1 MSDGFAMTRDIAGAS
16 KADAPWK
23 RSRRSDGV
31 REARSSGDVIEETA
45 ELVNPQDRTHVAIS
59 LPLPAGFEPLNPNLA
74 TAPAEAQPSSAPT
87 LRQPGVSF
95 GDDRVFYA
103 YDLLPKGTYR
113 FAFRAK
119 AQTAG
124 AFTEPPGV
132 VETMYKKGLRATSA
146 GRARGDREVND
157 GWRRSPMSFS
167 RLREKVACEA

>member
-1 MSDGFAMTRDIAGAS
+1 MALVETRYEPKESGAKALPVSEGFALTRDILRVG
-16 KADAPWK
+16 KADAPLEK
-23 RSRRSDGV
+23 IAAENGV
-31 REARSSGDVIEETA
+31 AKLAIGDVIEETA

-87 LRQPGVSF
+87 LAPTSVSF

-103 YDLLPKGTYR
+103 YDQLPKGTYR

-132 VETMYKKGLRATSA
+132 VETMYKKGLQAQSA
-146 GRARGDREVND
+146 GKRVEIA
-157 GWRRSPMSFS
+157 
-167 RLREKVACEA
+167 K